1 MQQTAEYIYALEQEK
16 ARLLQQNC
24 NLKRLIDQQ
33 DGTPAGSVETITLP
47 KKRKIEGG
55 IVVQAISDSSDEGL
69 GSMSPEPVPVSF
81 VTVVSGNANG
91 TTTKQ
96 TTSHIQISTKDFIDI
111 KKQLENERQERV
123 RLEEQLRQIET
134 QPYERTIQYQEVIE
148 HTDSL
153 RDDEE
158 MTIIE
163 QPVTK
168 MSFSQLKQLQ
178 AQGDVENVLLT
189 LDSIPNVGQAQVVV
203 CSPVGELVE
212 ENSQPMTSTEIITP
226 DDIKSEQ
233 KIIITTEKRPHLPQS
248 RVVSSI
254 LEAAIKAEP
263 KVEVERIDAPSTI
276 VIEEA
281 KASRQSTSS
290 QSRMY
295 LTNTSRQNLETIV
308 EAIRHLEGDH
318 MFEEVIEQDAP
329 LALTTKQQ
337 QQRDREH
344 RKIQLEIDPFLKFN
358 NASSG
363 SVVNAATGTTSA
375 VTVIP
380 ASAITSGTRTSSTTK
395 ATIQQQQINRPG
407 VIVVK
412 QNS

>member
-1 MQQTAEYIYALEQEK
+1 M
-16 ARLLQQNC
+16 QQNC
-24 NLKRLIDQQ
+24 HLKRLLDQQ
-33 DGTPAGSVETITLP
+33 DGAATSGAEITLP

-81 VTVVSGNANG
+81 VTVVSNAGG

-134 QPYERTIQYQEVIE
+134 QSYHERTIQYQEVIE

-158 MTIIE
+158 EMTIIE
-163 QPVTK
+163 QPITK

-189 LDSIPNVGQAQVVV
+189 LDSIPSVGQTQVVV

-212 ENSQPMTSTEIITP
+212 ENSRPLSATDLITADDVKTE
-226 DDIKSEQ
+226 
-233 KIIITTEKRPHLPQS
+233 KIIITTEKRPHLPQT

-276 VIEEA
+276 VIEETT
-281 KASRQSTSS
+281 KASSRQASSS

-318 MFEEVIEQDAP
+318 LFEEVIEQDAP

-344 RKIQLEIDPFLKFN
+344 RKIQLEINPFLKFN
-358 NASSG
+358 NTSSASS
-363 SVVNAATGTTSA
+363 SATGTTSA

-380 ASAITSGTRTSSTTK
+380 ASAITASSSSSTTK
-395 ATIQQQQINRPG
+395 ASIQQQQINRPG